1 MTTEFV
7 PQRYKKGEAQPNN
20 DAAVEKDQTQP
31 TNTAAVEKNQT
42 QPSNNAVVDKQKKQ
56 PQSTAAVAAPVT
68 ATQTPEEGADEQVQ
82 PKPPAKRNT
91 ASKSS
96 SSTSKSSGDTAKK
109 KAVTV
114 TKKVF
119 TVQQASIAP
128 MVSRVAQGVNS
139 KKSKKVIENCLLMTI
154 TKGGTM
160 NLVGAAA
167 DIEII
172 SRTKVNVVTG
182 ITKTLKLAVQAD
194 RLNNLLRSFNS
205 SDELEFTVKKNPKA
219 GDGGYHMTLIL
230 KCGRSQYSL
239 ALFDPDAYPSISM
252 SKDVTT
258 FQIANND
265 LLWGLQR
272 TLITAAHQD
281 VRYYLNG
288 VYMEFSP
295 EKDNDSHL
303 RLVGTDGHRL
313 GTCTVA
319 ASYSDEK
326 RPVTS
331 CILPRTSAVKINGLI
346 GTDGDCQVQV
356 SSSLLRVATPFVVIT
371 SRLIDGRYP
380 DWRRVCP
387 QPEQVEGYEKCSIVR
402 SDAKQLISRCS
413 LMVNEKTTALSVKS
427 TKDKHLEVSASNAT
441 DENGVE
447 LISYSS
453 DNEIDLEIGLNATY
467 VQDALNQFDGYS
479 DTIEFFLHKSGQSPL
494 VIKHDD
500 NPTLS
505 YVVMPLR
512 V

>member
-7 PQRYKKGEAQPNN
+7 PQRYKKE
-20 DAAVEKDQTQP
+20 
-31 TNTAAVEKNQT
+31 QT
-42 QPSNNAVVDKQKKQ
+42 QPSNTAVTEKEQTPPSNADSEQQ
-56 PQSTAAVAAPVT
+56 QSTNSAVAAPVT
-68 ATQTPEEGADEQVQ
+68 VSTTDEQKQDAVQ
-82 PKPPAKRNT
+82 PKPPAKRRTTVKAN
-91 ASKSS
+91 ASDAKGQE
-96 SSTSKSSGDTAKK
+96 KPKK
-109 KAVTV
+109 KPTANV
-114 TKKVF
+114 TKQIFKVK
-119 TVQQASIAP
+119 QGGIAP
-128 MVSRVAQGVNS
+128 MVARVAQGVNS
-139 KKSKKVIENCLLMTI
+139 KKSKNVIENCLLISI

-160 NLVGAAA
+160 NLVGAAS

-172 SRTKVNVVTG
+172 SRTKVDVVSG
-182 ITKTLKLAVQAD
+182 FTKTLKLAVQAD
-194 RLNNLLRSFNS
+194 RLNNLLRSFKSN
-205 SDELEFTVKKNPKA
+205 DELEFTVKKNPKA
-219 GDGGYHMTLIL
+219 GDDGYHLTLIL
-230 KCGRSQYSL
+230 KSGRSQYSL
-239 ALFDPDAYPSISM
+239 ALFDPETYPSLSM
-252 SKDVTT
+252 SKDVTM

-272 TLITAAHQD
+272 TLVNSAHQD
-281 VRYYLNG
+281 VRHYLNG

-295 EKDNDSHL
+295 DTDNDGHL

-319 ASYSDEK
+319 ATYADEK
-326 RPVTS
+326 RPVAS
-331 CILPRTSAVKINGLI
+331 CILPRSSVVKINGLI
-346 GTDGDCQVQV
+346 GTEGECQVQV

-371 SRLIDGRYP
+371 SRLIDGRFP

-387 QPEQVEGYEKCSIVR
+387 QPEQTKGYVKCSIVR

-413 LMVNEKTTALSVKS
+413 LMVNEKTTALLVKS
-427 TKDKHLEVSASNAT
+427 TKDQHLEVSASNAT

-447 LISYSS
+447 LISYTA
-453 DNEIDLEIGLNATY
+453 EQEFDLEMGLNATY

-479 DTIEFFLHKSGQSPL
+479 DTIELYLHTSGQSPL